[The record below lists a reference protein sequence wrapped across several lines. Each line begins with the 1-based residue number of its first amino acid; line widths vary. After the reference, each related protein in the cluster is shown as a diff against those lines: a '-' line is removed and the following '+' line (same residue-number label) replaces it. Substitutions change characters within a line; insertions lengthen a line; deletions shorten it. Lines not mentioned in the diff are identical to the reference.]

1 MSDNKIK
8 VSEVSEVL
16 RLQLEGIDTGVKFD
30 EIGTVLQVSDGVVR
44 IYGLRNAEANELLEF
59 DNGIQAIVMNLEED
73 NVGAV
78 LLGPSSEIKEGFSV
92 KRTKRVASIFVGEGM
107 LGRVINPLGES
118 IDGKGKVSG
127 ELLEMPLERKAPGV
141 IYRQPV
147 HQPLQT
153 GLKAI
158 DAMIPIGRGQRE
170 LIIGDRQTGKTSIA
184 VDTIINQRRNFDEGD
199 PVYCIYVAIGQKGST
214 VASIV
219 NTLKEHNAMEYTIVV
234 AANASDPAA
243 LQYYAPFAGAAIG
256 EYFRDTGRH
265 ALVIYDDLSK
275 QAVAYREVSLILRR
289 PSGREAYPGD
299 IFYLHS
305 RLLERAAKII
315 NQEEVAKQMND
326 LPESLKGKVK
336 GGGSLTALPMI
347 ETQAGDVSAYIP
359 TNVISITDGQIFLD
373 TDLFNQ
379 GNRPAVNVGISV
391 SRVGGNAQIKAMKKV
406 AGTLKIDQAQYR
418 ELEAFTKFGGDMDP
432 VTAMTIDK
440 GQKNTKLLVQ
450 PLHKPMAVEKQVAV
464 LYCGTHGLLSKVP
477 LNKVNEF
484 EQEFLSTLELTH
496 QEDVLDVIKKGVI
509 DDSVTSSLEKVA
521 EEVTRRI

>member
-199 PVYCIYVAIGQKGST
+199 PVYCIYVAIG
-214 VASIV
+214 
-219 NTLKEHNAMEYTIVV
+219 
-234 AANASDPAA
+234 
-243 LQYYAPFAGAAIG
+243 
-256 EYFRDTGRH
+256 
-265 ALVIYDDLSK
+265 
-275 QAVAYREVSLILRR
+275 
-289 PSGREAYPGD
+289 
-299 IFYLHS
+299 
-305 RLLERAAKII
+305 
-315 NQEEVAKQMND
+315 
-326 LPESLKGKVK
+326 
-336 GGGSLTALPMI
+336 
-347 ETQAGDVSAYIP
+347 
-359 TNVISITDGQIFLD
+359 
-373 TDLFNQ
+373 
-379 GNRPAVNVGISV
+379 
-391 SRVGGNAQIKAMKKV
+391 
-406 AGTLKIDQAQYR
+406 
-418 ELEAFTKFGGDMDP
+418 
-432 VTAMTIDK
+432 
-440 GQKNTKLLVQ
+440 
-450 PLHKPMAVEKQVAV
+450 
-464 LYCGTHGLLSKVP
+464 
-477 LNKVNEF
+477 
-484 EQEFLSTLELTH
+484 
-496 QEDVLDVIKKGVI
+496 
-509 DDSVTSSLEKVA
+509 
-521 EEVTRRI
+521 